1 MIKFKITGEAE
12 MAKALQGLPS
22 KIKKDVAFAAMVAAV
37 QPTVLA
43 AKALAPVGETGELKK
58 SIGFVVRQYR
68 RGDVTY
74 GIIGARRG
82 FGTKKTDPAKY
93 AHLVEFG
100 HAIAV
105 GGKLFRGVNP
115 FKNVKATGV
124 LAGFVA
130 PRPFLRPAW
139 EATKTEVIAI
149 LSRVLGQG
157 IEAAVAKQS
166 KSIAKRNAR
175 MLMNTNA

>member
-12 MAKALQGLPS
+12 MAKALQGLPA

-43 AKALAPVGETGELKK
+43 ARALAPVGETGELRK

-68 RGDVTY
+68 RGDITY

-82 FGTKKTDPAKY
+82 FGTDKTDPAKY

-100 HAIAV
+100 HAVAV
-105 GGKLFRGVNP
+105 GGKLFRGFNP

-124 LAGFVA
+124 LAGFVP
-130 PRPFLRPAW
+130 PRPFLRPAF
-139 EATKTEVIAI
+139 EATKAEVLAT
-149 LSRVLGQG
+149 LSRLLGQG
-157 IEAAVAKQS
+157 IEAAASKQS
-166 KSIAKRNAR
+166 ARIAKRNAR
-175 MLMNTNA
+175 MARA